1 MSDITPLHGEALAK
15 ALESQKPEKAVSPTG
30 EPYLP
35 PRWVGP
41 LMALHAALTGL
52 AGYLVLFEADPL
64 AKKVGIGV
72 GLVLAV
78 LGPLLGQAS
87 PGWRRRAGKVL
98 VAMLAVGLS
107 TGCVNFRP
115 PPPSRVASL
124 APEAA
129 PFEFQPPP
137 ECKTYD
143 RDRKVWGALGRSAAL
158 GSGAAGLTSLV
169 TDNDSGGLRRGF
181 GLASLALGIFAAGA
195 SWYADQQAADFV
207 SRCTQQ

>member
-1 MSDITPLHGEALAK
+1 MSDITPIQGEGLKEA
-15 ALESQKPEKAVSPTG
+15 PENQTPSATSPTG
-30 EPYLP
+30 TVVLP
-35 PRWVGP
+35 TW
-41 LMALHAALTGL
+41 
-52 AGYLVLFEADPL
+52 LVPW
-64 AKKVGIGV
+64 
-72 GLVLAV
+72 LAV
-78 LGPLLGQAS
+78 LGALATSWMGFELYDFTARAWHPERVPAFLLSLLATLGVVS
-87 PGWRRRAGKVL
+87 PGWRKHGPKV
-98 VAMLAVGLS
+98 VALLLLPVLG

-169 TDNDSGGLRRGF
+169 TENDSGGLRRGF

-195 SWYADQQAADFV
+195 SWYADQQAADYV

>member
-1 MSDITPLHGEALAK
+1 MSDITPIHGEALAK
-15 ALESQKPEKAVSPTG
+15 ALENQKPEKAVSPTG
-30 EPYLP
+30 EPIIPARLVPYI
-35 PRWVGP
+35 
-41 LMALHAALTGL
+41 AFAAAAL
-52 AGYLVLFEADPL
+52 
-64 AKKVGIGV
+64 
-72 GLVLAV
+72 
-78 LGPLLGQAS
+78 
-87 PGWRRRAGKVL
+87 VL
-98 VAMLAVGLS
+98 VRDQLELPEPWPKYLGTLSSLLMLALGVTPGLRRNGAKVVALLLVPALGV
-107 TGCVNFRP
+107 GCVNFRP

-195 SWYADQQAADFV
+195 SWYADQQAADYV
-207 SRCTQQ
+207 SRCTQ